1 MDMLTAKFPPRM
13 ADTSPVSTDVQPR
26 GPNIPCVNSDSLF
39 GRSREILI
47 EHSGCFYRLRVT
59 HSNKLILTK

>member
-1 MDMLTAKFPPRM
+1 MSVSLEPPLRPAEVRRR
-13 ADTSPVSTDVQPR
+13 ADEARPR
-26 GPNIPCVNSDSLF
+26 GPAIPLLRSEDLF

-47 EHSGCFYRLRVT
+47 EHSGGYYRLRVT